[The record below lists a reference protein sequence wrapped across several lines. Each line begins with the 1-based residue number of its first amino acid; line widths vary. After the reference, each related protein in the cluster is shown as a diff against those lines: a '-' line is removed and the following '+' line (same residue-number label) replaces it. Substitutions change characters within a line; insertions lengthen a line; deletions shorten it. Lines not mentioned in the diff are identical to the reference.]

1 MLKKCLALV
10 MTSSLAVAGVAHAQN
25 PPSLAS
31 MANTEKTTPLTG
43 CPSAT
48 IDALFNDFGRTGK
61 MPPELGRWLND
72 PKEQIIEPYQAFDNV
87 YNVGICWVSAWL
99 IKTSDGPV
107 LIDTLYGVYT
117 DQLIENIKKIG
128 VNPADIKMVLLTH
141 GHFDHVGGVSKL
153 KSVTHAKFVMTKE
166 GWSEAQADA
175 QKSQGKPGAWT
186 MPAAADILVKD
197 GDVLSVGDT
206 KFYAYATPGH
216 TWGTTS
222 YVVDVKDGDKT
233 YRAITVG
240 GLGLNAIDGTK
251 QVEAYIRS
259 VDRIQAMV
267 NAPTNPIGVHLTM
280 HPFSTGLTE
289 AKELLKTRQPG
300 QAHPLVDPDGLN
312 KQLDTLRAGAI
323 ERLAVEQERAR
334 KITP

>member
-1 MLKKCLALV
+1 MNMLKKCLALV

-128 VNPADIKMVLLTH
+128 VNPADIKMAL
-141 GHFDHVGGVSKL
+141 
-153 KSVTHAKFVMTKE
+153 
-166 GWSEAQADA
+166 
-175 QKSQGKPGAWT
+175 
-186 MPAAADILVKD
+186 
-197 GDVLSVGDT
+197 
-206 KFYAYATPGH
+206 
-216 TWGTTS
+216 
-222 YVVDVKDGDKT
+222 
-233 YRAITVG
+233 
-240 GLGLNAIDGTK
+240 
-251 QVEAYIRS
+251 
-259 VDRIQAMV
+259 
-267 NAPTNPIGVHLTM
+267 
-280 HPFSTGLTE
+280 
-289 AKELLKTRQPG
+289 
-300 QAHPLVDPDGLN
+300 
-312 KQLDTLRAGAI
+312 
-323 ERLAVEQERAR
+323 
-334 KITP
+334 

>member
-1 MLKKCLALV
+1 MLNKLLALIAA
-10 MTSSLAVAGVAHAQN
+10 SSLITMSAAHAQA
-25 PPSLAS
+25 PSPTAAPS
-31 MANTEKTTPLTG
+31 NTTLPSLTG

-48 IDALFNDFGRTGK
+48 IDKLFNDFGRTGK

-72 PKEQIIEPYQAFDNV
+72 PQAQIIEPYQAFDNV

-99 IKTSDGPV
+99 IKTSEGPV
-107 LIDTLYGVYT
+107 LIDTLYGPYT

-153 KSVTHAKFVMTKE
+153 KSVTNAKFVMTKE
-166 GWSEAQADA
+166 GWSEAQVNA

-186 MPAAADILVKD
+186 MPAAADIVVKD
-197 GDVLSVGDT
+197 GEVLTVGDT
-206 KFYAYATPGH
+206 AFYAYATPGH

-222 YVVDVKDGDKT
+222 YAVDVKDGNNT
-233 YRAITVG
+233 YRAITIG

-251 QVEAYIRS
+251 QVEAYISS
-259 VDRIQAMV
+259 VDRIKAMV
-267 NAPTNPIGVHLTM
+267 NAPENPISVHLTM

-289 AKELLKTRQPG
+289 AKEFLKTRTPG
-300 QAHPLVDPDGLN
+300 QPHPLVDPNGLN
-312 KQLDTLRAGAI
+312 KQLDELRAGAAERFAI
-323 ERLAVEQERAR
+323 EQAR
-334 KITP
+334 TGKQTP